1 MKKPNGYDEA
11 RAYGDYI
18 PLPAGN
24 YVCKIM
30 SVEETQS
37 RAGKPM
43 IIISL
48 DIAEGE
54 YKDFFAK
61 AWRADTRQDKKWGCR
76 VWQLVNDYQDSSK
89 TSQGFK
95 TFITSVEKSNKG
107 FAVKWDD
114 DFEPCFKGKLVGAQF
129 RREEY
134 IDNLSNSHWSTKPA
148 SFRSA
153 DTIREGKL
161 DILPDKPL
169 TEEQAKTVFDRDPK
183 PASAPLSND
192 LSDFE
197 EVISDGE
204 LPF

>member
-1 MKKPNGYDEA
+1 MKKPAGYDEA
-11 RAYGDYI
+11 QVYGDFI

-30 SVEETQS
+30 AVEEAVS
-37 RAGKPM
+37 RAGAPM

-54 YKDFFAK
+54 YADYFAK
-61 AWRADTRQDKKWGCR
+61 KWRADTRKDKTWGCR
-76 VWQLVNDYQDSSK
+76 VWQLVNDYQDK
-89 TSQGFK
+89 TKTARGFK
-95 TFITSVEKSNKG
+95 TFITSVEESNAG

-114 DFEPCFKGKLVGAQF
+114 SFGPCFKGKLVGAQF
-129 RREEY
+129 RKEEY
-134 IDNLSNSHWSTKPA
+134 IDNMSNSHWSTKPA
-148 SFRSA
+148 SFRSV
-153 DTIREGKL
+153 ESVKSGEL
-161 DILPDKPL
+161 PILEDKPL
-169 TEEQAKTVFDRDPK
+169 NPEQAATVFDRDPK
-183 PASAPLSND
+183 PAAVGQGD